1 MVKALALS
9 VLFIFSG
16 SIWCIAEAQQGA
28 PLQIAPRAPASGARP
43 QPPSPANPP
52 VIDQEAVVRQA
63 NAALNGITSLIAD
76 FSQTNNLGQNTS
88 GRLYLQRPGRLRFEY
103 AAPSPLEIVADG
115 TSLAI
120 RNKRLNTQ
128 DVYFIRQTPL
138 KFLLKAN
145 INLAQDTSVINVSS
159 DADFVIV
166 RVEDKST
173 FGGTTKIDL
182 FFRASDFV
190 LSQWIVMDA
199 QGGETRVR
207 LSNIDQ
213 TKRPERSLF
222 VINYE
227 RYETP

>member
-1 MVKALALS
+1 MVRTFILS
-9 VLFIFSG
+9 LLVVLGGFVSG
-16 SIWCIAEAQQGA
+16 IAEAQQGS
-28 PLQIAPRAPASGARP
+28 PLQIAPRPLGGGARP
-43 QPPSPANPP
+43 QPTGPTNPP
-52 VIDQEAVVRQA
+52 ALDQASVVRQA
-63 NAALNGITSLIAD
+63 NAALNSITSLIAD
-76 FSQTNNLGQNTS
+76 FSQTNNLGQNTN

-145 INLAQDTSVINVSS
+145 INLAQDTQVIAVSTDAENV
-159 DADFVIV
+159 VV

-173 FGGTTKIDL
+173 FGGTTRIDL

-190 LSQWIVMDA
+190 LSQWVVMDA

-213 TKRPERSLF
+213 TRRPERSLF

-227 RYETP
+227 RFETP

>member
-1 MVKALALS
+1 
-9 VLFIFSG
+9 
-16 SIWCIAEAQQGA
+16 
-28 PLQIAPRAPASGARP
+28 
-43 QPPSPANPP
+43 
-52 VIDQEAVVRQA
+52 
-63 NAALNGITSLIAD
+63 
-76 FSQTNNLGQNTS
+76 
-88 GRLYLQRPGRLRFEY
+88 
-103 AAPSPLEIVADG
+103 
-115 TSLAI
+115 
-120 RNKRLNTQ
+120 
-128 DVYFIRQTPL
+128 
-138 KFLLKAN
+138 
-145 INLAQDTSVINVSS
+145 
-159 DADFVIV
+159 VIV

>member
-1 MVKALALS
+1 MARTFVLS
-9 VLFIFSG
+9 LLVVLGGFISE
-16 SIWCIAEAQQGA
+16 IAEAQQGS
-28 PLQIAPRAPASGARP
+28 PLQIAPRQLGGGARP
-43 QPPSPANPP
+43 QPTGPTNPP
-52 VIDQEAVVRQA
+52 ALDQASVVRQA
-63 NAALNGITSLIAD
+63 NAALNSITSLIAD

-145 INLAQDTSVINVSS
+145 INLAQDTQVIAVSS
-159 DADFVIV
+159 DAENVVV

-173 FGGTTKIDL
+173 FGGTTRIDL

-190 LSQWIVMDA
+190 LSQWVVMDA

-213 TKRPERSLF
+213 TRRPERSLF

-227 RYETP
+227 RFETP